1 MKKLTKIII
10 IDANT
15 RLGFSLKLLLRD
27 VVIALQVHTTSIILW
42 GTHNQFEY
50 QSTIGADTLLA

>member
-1 MKKLTKIII
+1 MKKLTKITI

-15 RLGFSLKLLLRD
+15 RLGFSLKLLFRD
-27 VVIALQVHTTSIILW
+27 MVIALQIQTTSIILW
-42 GTHNQFEY
+42 GTRNQFEY

>member
-1 MKKLTKIII
+1 MKKLTEITI

-27 VVIALQVHTTSIILW
+27 VVTALQVHTTSIILW
-42 GTHNQFEY
+42 GTRNQFEY
-50 QSTIGADTLLA
+50 QSIIGGDTLLA